1 MDVTKQWDT
10 MQSTDFIVSVI
21 PELYLKLK
29 RPELKDKI
37 GKILQVIIEFTQ
49 GILSAKEWHR
59 LAWTMQVM
67 NYTYI
72 RGDLEVQSKIKTIFI
87 AAFEDF
93 SGIRVGS
100 KRMDCFYPT
109 RIPLILHKCY
119 VSPPG
124 FRCTKLAPH
133 FQEKYYHWT
142 MEFSTTKPA
151 FPIYQKKSDNLFALA
166 VD

>member
-1 MDVTKQWDT
+1 MLLASSQINMNQNNGCNQTMDVTKQWDT

-93 SGIRVGS
+93 KRVCS
-100 KRMDCFYPT
+100 PNEWT
-109 RIPLILHKCY
+109 LIEK
-119 VSPPG
+119 
-124 FRCTKLAPH
+124 KL
-133 FQEKYYHWT
+133 
-142 MEFSTTKPA
+142 
-151 FPIYQKKSDNLFALA
+151 PIILRNEHRLMQVNKKDEQFKN
-166 VD
+166 